1 MNMEHIVIHRMT
13 PVVPENVQEYEMKL
27 SLMDYVKY

>member
-1 MNMEHIVIHRMT
+1 MEHIVIHRMT
-13 PVVPENVQEYEMKL
+13 PVVPENVKEYEMKL

>member
-1 MNMEHIVIHRMT
+1 MEHIVIHRMT

-27 SLMDYVKY
+27 SLMHYVINYL